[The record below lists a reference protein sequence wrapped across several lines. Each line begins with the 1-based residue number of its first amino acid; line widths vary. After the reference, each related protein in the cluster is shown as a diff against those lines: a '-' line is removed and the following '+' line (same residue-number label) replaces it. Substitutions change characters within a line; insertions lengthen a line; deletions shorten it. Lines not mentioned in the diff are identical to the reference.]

1 VKTYE
6 ALLLVEP
13 TIAAKE
19 WPRIGEEVD
28 RIIKRHGGAVLQVTR
43 FGERKLAFPV
53 KKNNRGTYVL
63 TYFSAPPKVLGKV
76 KADMQL
82 SEVIL
87 RSILLAHDGE
97 LRKEP
102 PKDFETAG
110 PVPPKI
116 DGFRGPGG
124 PGGPGGGRP
133 WEDRGPRPP
142 VPSMPGM

>member
-1 VKTYE
+1 MKTYE

-13 TIAAKE
+13 TVAAKE
-19 WPRIGEEVD
+19 WTRVGEGVD
-28 RIIKRHGGAVLQVTR
+28 RIVKRHGGAVLQVTR

-63 TYFSAPPKVLGKV
+63 TYFSAPEKVVGKIR
-76 KADMQL
+76 ADMQL

-87 RSILLAHDGE
+87 RSLLLAHEGE

-116 DGFRGPGG
+116 DAFGRGPGG
-124 PGGPGGGRP
+124 PGGGGRP

-142 VPSMPGM
+142 MGPPPGM

>member
-6 ALLLVEP
+6 AMLLVDP
-13 TIAAKE
+13 TVAAKE
-19 WPRIGEEVD
+19 WNRIGEEVD
-28 RIIKRHGGAVLQVTR
+28 RIVKRHGGAVIQVTR

-53 KKNNRGTYVL
+53 RKSNRGTYVL
-63 TYFSAPPKVLGKV
+63 AYFSAPGKVLGKV
-76 KADMQL
+76 KADLQL
-82 SEVIL
+82 SEVVY
-87 RSILLAHDGE
+87 RSLLLAHEGE

-124 PGGPGGGRP
+124 PPGGGGRP

-142 VPSMPGM
+142 FPPPAGV